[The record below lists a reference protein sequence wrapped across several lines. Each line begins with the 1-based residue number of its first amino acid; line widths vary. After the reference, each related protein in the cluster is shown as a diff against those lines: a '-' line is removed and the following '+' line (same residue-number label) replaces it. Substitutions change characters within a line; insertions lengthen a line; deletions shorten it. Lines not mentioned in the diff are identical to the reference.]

1 MTDLTDLSAPAYRVF
16 DVLRRQPRSRIS
28 KVGVTDLFVERL
40 ALECGRM
47 TCDELAAALAEV
59 EAAGLV
65 LSDPDTH
72 EVAVASHNVEDSNGG
87 HAKHVQRA
95 AVEFAEI
102 RSERLRVFLWPHL
115 RERVRAAIEASG
127 WHPECHPSATPI
139 GTLDA
144 TDVAPKSEESAEP
157 SIAPSAPAPAAPPAP
172 APAPDPGMAPP
183 DVTAERDGVAE
194 AALGLLAEIKIEE
207 TKRAK
212 AAGGITPIAVHGNYK
227 AGIIRDH
234 RAEWWTPV
242 RTLVDCYP
250 HRGPAQIA
258 ALYLANSPPIDGEF
272 VADGRV
278 FVLDVVTDGAF
289 APPTD
294 TESECST

>member
-1 MTDLTDLSAPAYRVF
+1 MD
-16 DVLRRQPRSRIS
+16 
-28 KVGVTDLFVERL
+28 
-40 ALECGRM
+40 
-47 TCDELAAALAEV
+47 
-59 EAAGLV
+59 
-65 LSDPDTH
+65 
-72 EVAVASHNVEDSNGG
+72 
-87 HAKHVQRA
+87 
-95 AVEFAEI
+95 
-102 RSERLRVFLWPHL
+102 
-115 RERVRAAIEASG
+115 
-127 WHPECHPSATPI
+127 
-139 GTLDA
+139 
-144 TDVAPKSEESAEP
+144 
-157 SIAPSAPAPAAPPAP
+157 
-172 APAPDPGMAPP
+172 
-183 DVTAERDGVAE
+183 
-194 AALGLLAEIKIEE
+194 LLAEIELEE

-212 AAGGITPIAVHGNYK
+212 RAGGKDAVESDRNYK